1 MRTFLWTRIAAVIFG
16 IVPGLLSGA
25 CAAEQLD
32 ITRCY
37 SGTFTI
43 IDNSEG
49 IMPVLSWE
57 DSGIIMSNSSNKI
70 LNGAVFHEAGIQR
83 GIGPE
88 RIGHGLL
95 KIMDN
100 DGDTIIVGGPY
111 TGFSGAWDFLEGTG
125 KWKGVKGSLDSE
137 RIVFNKPNR
146 PAMPGTYQTCRH
158 ETVTFQLG
166 K

>member
-1 MRTFLWTRIAAVIFG
+1 MRTSLRTRTAAVIVG

-25 CAAEQLD
+25 CAADQLD

-43 IDNSEG
+43 IDNSKG

-57 DSGIIMSNSSNKI
+57 DSGITMSNSANKI

-95 KIMDN
+95 EITDN
-100 DGDTIIVGGPY
+100 VGDTIIVGGPY
-111 TGFSGAWDFLEGTG
+111 AGFSGTWDLLEGTG
-125 KWKGVKGSLDSE
+125 KWKGVKGSLHSE
-137 RIVFNKPNR
+137 RIVFNNPTKP
-146 PAMPGTYQTCRH
+146 AKPGTYQACRH
-158 ETVTFQLG
+158 ETVTFELG